1 MSITRTPVLARRGRP
16 RKEASQPLAATEEQT
31 SRQRKAPRPATMHDV
46 AAIAGVSVSTISHIL
61 NGTRAVPEQTRARV
75 AEAVIAAGYT
85 PNSLARSLKRAETRT
100 LGIAIGDI
108 TNPHFT
114 AVVDAAEAAARARG
128 YSVLLVGISESAER
142 ESEGLTTLIERRV
155 DGLIVCP
162 SAEGGGAAL
171 DRLQRQKPAI
181 VQIDRLA
188 NPNCDAVLV
197 ENTEGARLLTRHLIE
212 CGHRR
217 IGMLTGLPGLSST
230 RERIE
235 GYCTGLREAGLPFDP
250 RLLACGEYSAEPARR
265 ATAALLAEADPPTAL
280 FASNNLMTL
289 GVMQALAERS
299 LTIPD
304 DIAMVAFD
312 DFAWADQFKP
322 HLTTV
327 AQPCRAIGEAAVRLL
342 LERLA
347 NPDLPPR
354 LLRLPVEF
362 RHRNS
367 CGCLAPATTPG

>member
-1 MSITRTPVLARRGRP
+1 MR
-16 RKEASQPLAATEEQT
+16 
-31 SRQRKAPRPATMHDV
+31 DV
-46 AAIAGVSVSTISHIL
+46 AALAGVSISTISHIL
-61 NGTRAVPEQTRARV
+61 NGTRAVPEPTRIRV
-75 AEAVIAAGYT
+75 AEAVVAAGYT

-100 LGIAIGDI
+100 IGIAIGDI

-128 YSVLLVGISESAER
+128 YSVVLVGISESAER
-142 ESEGLTTLIERRV
+142 EHEGLTTLMERRV
-155 DGLIVCP
+155 DGLIVSP
-162 SAEGGGAAL
+162 SADGGCGAL
-171 DRLQRQKPAI
+171 DRLRWQKPAI

-188 NPNCDAVLV
+188 NPACDAVVV
-197 ENTEGARLLTRHLIE
+197 ENADGARQLVRHLAV

-235 GYCTGLREAGLPFDP
+235 GYRAGLKDAGLPFDM
-250 RLLACGEYSAEPARR
+250 RLLACGEYSAEPARH
-265 ATAALLAEADPPTAL
+265 ATAILLAEADPPTAI

-289 GVMQALAERS
+289 GAMQALAERD
-299 LTIPD
+299 LAIPD
-304 DIAMVAFD
+304 DVALVAFD
-312 DFAWADQFKP
+312 DFTWADQFKP

-342 LERLA
+342 IERLA

-354 LLRLPVEF
+354 LVRLPVEF
-362 RHRNS
+362 RHRDS
-367 CGCLAPATTPG
+367 CGCSAPAAKFGRTAGESPYRVSCKETP